1 MLFYQDF
8 SVLWYLHENKI
19 LHRDIKLENI
29 MISGKEN
36 DNSTREEL
44 FKVKII
50 DFGTAKIFEKNK
62 KEKDVVLLLVVCNK
76 N

>member
-19 LHRDIKLENI
+19 LHPDIKLENI

-44 FKVKII
+44 F
-50 DFGTAKIFEKNK
+50 
-62 KEKDVVLLLVVCNK
+62 
-76 N
+76 